1 MSLLLLMI
9 DNKSESPTDWGWG
22 GGGGGGHAW
31 IGLRTAVYENL
42 IANYKK
48 LSVK

>member
-22 GGGGGGHAW
+22 GGVGGHAW
-31 IGLRTAVYENL
+31 LGLRTAVYENL

>member
-1 MSLLLLMI
+1 MI
-9 DNKSESPTDWGWG
+9 DNKSESPTDWGW